1 MANAKGISLI
11 DMVKFLRARREDAIP
26 LLPEPLRRYLDARI
40 NIAQWYPEEDMIGLV
55 RVLVQLMPPTT
66 EPALRVIGRLNA
78 RHHVS
83 GAYAHL
89 FADADLARLPL
100 RARSLWKAMHDTG
113 DLRMVVA
120 DGEAEVEISGYGY
133 PSAEMCEMI
142 QPYLEELFASAGLA
156 KVRIDKRACCRAGG
170 LACRYY
176 VSWPEDTAA
185 G

>member
-1 MANAKGISLI
+1 MANAKGISLV
-11 DMVKFLRARREDAIP
+11 DMVKYLRSRREQAIP
-26 LLPEPLRRYLDARI
+26 LLPERLRRYLDEKI

-55 RVLVQLMPPTT
+55 RVLAQLMPAAS
-66 EPALRVIGRLNA
+66 EPPLRLIGRLNA

-89 FADADLARLPL
+89 FADADVKRLPL

-113 DLRMVVA
+113 DLRMVVS
-120 DGEAEVEISGYGY
+120 DGEAEVEIAGYGH

-142 QPYLEELFASAGLA
+142 QPYLEELFSAAGLT
-156 KVRIDKRACCRAGG
+156 KVSIVKRACSRAGG

-176 VSWPEDTAA
+176 VSWPDEV
-185 G
+185 GSI